1 VSERSF
7 THLHTHTEF
16 SMLDGA
22 ARVKDLVAAAAA
34 DGQPALGIT
43 DHGNMYGVL
52 DFYKAC
58 RAQDIVPIIGT
69 EAYMAGESRHERP
82 VRRGRVDDTGGDVEG
97 GQKLYYHLTLLAE
110 TVQGYRNLMKL
121 SSAAYLEGY
130 YYKPRLDWELL
141 AQHHE
146 GLIATTGCLG
156 GVVLQALLA
165 GNYEE
170 AEKRAAR
177 LQDIFGQGNL
187 FVEIQDHGIA
197 DQHRTNPQLIEIS
210 RRIGA
215 PLLATNDS
223 HYTHREDAVAHD
235 ALLCVQTG
243 ALLSDTNRFKF
254 EGTEHYLKS
263 AAEMRHLFRDF
274 PESCDNTLL
283 IAERAD
289 VQIELGKPSLPEFPV
304 PDRFTG
310 ATYEERAQAYL
321 KYLAYEGAK
330 ERYGDP
336 LPREVVERLE
346 FELNVIGD
354 MGFPAYFLVVWDLI
368 RFARESKIRVGPG
381 RGSAAGCCV
390 AYCLRIV
397 DLDPFRYDLLFER
410 FLNPGRK
417 QMPDIDMDFDER
429 YRADVMRY
437 AAEKYG
443 NDRVAQIITFST
455 IKARA
460 AVRDASRVL
469 GKPYIVGDKIAKAMP
484 PLIMGR
490 DTPLRACLEK
500 VEGHE
505 DGYSTAGD
513 LRAMYEMDAE
523 AKEVIDVALGL
534 EGLRRQDGIHAAAV
548 VISRD
553 PLTDYLPI
561 QRKPDAGGKP
571 EDAPIVT
578 QYEMHGVEELGLL
591 KMDFLGL
598 RNLSIIERALDLI
611 EAETGERLDIDN
623 IDLAD
628 EPTLEMLRRAE
639 SVGVFQLEGAAMRQT
654 LRALAP
660 TSFDDVA
667 ALVALYRPGPMAAN
681 MHRDYPELKNGRKEL
696 TYLHPDIEPILK
708 DTYGLMLYQE
718 SVMRVAQRF
727 AGYSLEEADNLRKA
741 CGKKIRALIA
751 AEREKFVAGCVSE
764 GYGEELGTQLFDI
777 IEPFADYAF
786 NKSHSY
792 GYGLVAYQTAWL
804 KAHYPI
810 EYMSA
815 LLTSVKDNKDKTA
828 VYLAECRSMGIDVL
842 VPDVNRSV
850 AEFAPDRTD
859 PEAEAEAE
867 SAETE
872 ALNTEAGTAHSE
884 ARTETN
890 ADAATNVARDGER
903 GEAGEVGR
911 TSAESSAGTD
921 SSDGDQDAPDSAP
934 APAPP
939 KRQAIVFGL
948 AAVRNVG
955 ESLVERIVVE
965 REANGPFEDIF
976 DFCSRVDPVV
986 LNKRTMESLVK
997 AGAFDSLG
1005 HPRQGLCLVLEA
1017 VVDRTLERRKEQDFG
1032 ITTLFAALEEEESD
1046 PGWGGAKVAIPD
1058 SEFEKSQRLAFEKEM
1073 LGLYVS
1079 DHPLMG
1085 FEAALSRHTDSTLS
1099 DMREEDPVA
1108 GDRAPV
1114 RSVGGVVTDLRRSY
1128 TKKGDLMARFILEDL
1143 QAAME
1148 VFVFPRTMAE
1158 YGALIE
1164 NDAIVVIKGRL
1175 DTREEEPKIV
1185 CMEVSRPMLDRGQ
1198 SDLHIKLPL
1207 GVLTDRRVEGLKDV
1221 LSGHPG
1227 PSPVMLHV
1235 GEKVLRL
1242 PPEFNVDCKNGLVGE
1257 LKRLLGQSAVLS

>member
-1 VSERSF
+1 MSERSF

-22 ARVKDLVAAAAA
+22 ARVGELVAAAAA

-58 RAQDIVPIIGT
+58 RDQGVVPIIGT

-110 TVQGYRNLMKL
+110 TVEGYRNLMKL

-141 AQHHE
+141 ERHSD

-156 GVVLQALLA
+156 GVVLQALLSGDA
-165 GNYEE
+165 AE
-170 AEKRAAR
+170 AERRAAH
-177 LQDIFGQGNL
+177 LQDIFGRDNL
-187 FVEIQDHGIA
+187 FVELQDHGLS
-197 DQHRTNPQLIEIS
+197 DQHRTNPQLMEIA
-210 RRIGA
+210 RRLNA

-243 ALLSDTNRFKF
+243 ALLADTNRFKF
-254 EGTEHYLKS
+254 DGTEHYLKT
-263 AAEMRHLFRDF
+263 ATEMRHLFRDV
-274 PESCDNTLL
+274 PDACDNTLL

-310 ATYEERAQAYL
+310 ATYEDRALAYL
-321 KYLAYEGAK
+321 RDLTMEGARQ
-330 ERYGDP
+330 RYGDP
-336 LPREVVERLE
+336 VPADVMERLD
-346 FELNVIGD
+346 FELSVIGD

-368 RFARESKIRVGPG
+368 RFARENSIRVGPG

-397 DLDPFRYDLLFER
+397 DLDPIRYDLLFER

-437 AAEKYG
+437 ASEKYG
-443 NDRVAQIITFST
+443 SDRVAQIITFST

-484 PLIMGR
+484 PLVMGR
-490 DTPLRACLEK
+490 DTPLKACLAK
-500 VEGHE
+500 TEGHE
-505 DGYSTAGD
+505 DGFASAGE
-513 LRAMYEMDAE
+513 LRTMYETDPE

-561 QRKPDAGGKP
+561 QRKPDAGGNP

-598 RNLSIIERALDLI
+598 RNLSVIERALDLI
-611 EAETGERLDIDN
+611 EDATGERPDIDGV
-623 IDLAD
+623 DLAD
-628 EPTLEMLRRAE
+628 EPTLEMLRRAD

-681 MHRDYPELKNGRKEL
+681 MHRDYPELKNGRKPLE
-696 TYLHPDIEPILK
+696 YLHPDIEPILK

-718 SVMRVAQRF
+718 SVMRVAQKF

-741 CGKKIRALIA
+741 CGKKIRKMIA
-751 AEREKFVAGCVSE
+751 AEREKFVAGCASE
-764 GYGEELGTQLFDI
+764 GYGEQLGTQLFDI

-804 KAHYPI
+804 KQHYPV

-828 VYLAECRSMGIDVL
+828 VYLAECRAMGIDVL

-850 AEFAPDRTD
+850 AEFAPDR
-859 PEAEAEAE
+859 
-867 SAETE
+867 S
-872 ALNTEAGTAHSE
+872 
-884 ARTETN
+884 
-890 ADAATNVARDGER
+890 
-903 GEAGEVGR
+903 AGEGR
-911 TSAESSAGTD
+911 
-921 SSDGDQDAPDSAP
+921 
-934 APAPP
+934 
-939 KRQAIVFGL
+939 RAIVFGL

-955 ESLVERIVVE
+955 EGLVERIVAE
-965 REANGPFEDIF
+965 RDGNGPFEDIF
-976 DFCSRVDPVV
+976 DFCARVDPVV
-986 LNKRTMESLVK
+986 LNKRTMESLAK
-997 AGAFDSLG
+997 GGAFDSLE
-1005 HPRQGLCLVLEA
+1005 HPRQGLCLVLEE
-1017 VVDRTLERRKEQDFG
+1017 VVDRTLESRREKDLG
-1032 ITTLFAALEEEESD
+1032 ITSLFVVFEEEQAD
-1046 PGWGGAKVAIPD
+1046 PGWGGTKVPVPD
-1058 SEFEKSQRLAFEKEM
+1058 TEFDKSQRLAFEKEM

-1085 FEAALSRHTDSTLS
+1085 FEGALSRHTDSSLS
-1099 DMREEDPVA
+1099 DMREEDTVA
-1108 GDRAPV
+1108 GDRSPV
-1114 RSVGGVVTDLRRSY
+1114 RTVGGVVTDLRRSY
-1128 TKKGDLMARFILEDL
+1128 TKKGDLMARFVLEDL

-1148 VFVFPRTMAE
+1148 VFVFPKTMAE

-1164 NDAIVVIKGRL
+1164 NDAILVVKGRL

-1185 CMEVSRPMLDRGQ
+1185 CMEVSRPLLHRGEE
-1198 SDLHIKLPL
+1198 DLHIRLPL

-1227 PSPVMLHV
+1227 PSAVLLHV
-1235 GEKVLRL
+1235 GEKVLKL
-1242 PPEFNVDCKNGLVGE
+1242 PPEFSVDCRNGLVGE

>member
-1 VSERSF
+1 MSERSF

-22 ARVKDLVAAAAA
+22 ARVGDLVAAAVA

-58 RAQDIVPIIGT
+58 RDQGIVPIIGT
-69 EAYMAGESRHERP
+69 ESYMAAESRHERP
-82 VRRGRVDDTGGDVEG
+82 VRRGRVDDTGGDVDG

-110 TVQGYRNLMKL
+110 TVQGYRNLMQL

-130 YYKPRLDWELL
+130 YYKPRVDWELL
-141 AQHHE
+141 ERHHE

-165 GNYEE
+165 GNVEE
-170 AEKRAAR
+170 AERRAAR
-177 LQDIFGQGNL
+177 LQDIFGRDSL
-187 FVEIQDHGIA
+187 FVELQDHGIA
-197 DQHRTNPQLIEIS
+197 DQHRTNPQLIEIA
-210 RRIGA
+210 RRLDA

-243 ALLSDTNRFKF
+243 ALLADTNRFKF
-254 EGTEHYLKS
+254 EGTEHYLKT
-263 AAEMRHLFRDF
+263 AGEMRHLFRDV
-274 PESCDNTLL
+274 PEACDNTLL

-304 PDRFTG
+304 PDKFTG
-310 ATYEERAQAYL
+310 DTYEERALDYL
-321 KYLAYEGAK
+321 RDLTMEGARQ
-330 ERYGDP
+330 RYGST
-336 LPREVVERLE
+336 LPPEVMERLDY
-346 FELNVIGD
+346 ELSVIGN
-354 MGFPAYFLVVWDLI
+354 MGFAAYFLVVWDLI
-368 RFARESKIRVGPG
+368 RFARESGIRVGPG

-397 DLDPFRYDLLFER
+397 DLDPIHYDLLFER

-443 NDRVAQIITFST
+443 SDRVAQVITFST

-460 AVRDASRVL
+460 AVRDAARVL
-469 GKPYIVGDKIAKAMP
+469 GKPYIVGDRIAKAMP
-484 PLIMGR
+484 PLVMGR
-490 DTPLRACLEK
+490 DTPLHACLTK
-500 VEGHE
+500 TDGHE
-505 DGYSTAGD
+505 EGFAAAAE
-513 LRAMYEMDAE
+513 LRTMRDEDPD

-553 PLTDYLPI
+553 PLTDYLPV
-561 QRKPDAGGKP
+561 QRKPDAGGNP

-578 QYEMHGVEELGLL
+578 QYEMHGVEDLGLL

-598 RNLSIIERALDLI
+598 RNLSVIERALDLI
-611 EAETGERLDIDN
+611 EADTGVRPDIDAVAL
-623 IDLAD
+623 DD
-628 EPTLEMLRRAE
+628 EKTLEMLRRAD
-639 SVGVFQLEGAAMRQT
+639 SIGVFQLEGAAMRQT
-654 LRALAP
+654 LRSLAP

-718 SVMRVAQRF
+718 SVMRVAQKF
-727 AGYSLEEADNLRKA
+727 AGYTLEEADNLRKA
-741 CGKKIRALIA
+741 CGKKIRAMIA
-751 AEREKFVAGCVSE
+751 AEREKFVAGCVTE
-764 GYGEELGTQLFDI
+764 GYGEALGTQLFDI

-804 KAHYPI
+804 KAHYPV
-810 EYMSA
+810 EYMAA

-828 VYLAECRSMGIDVL
+828 VYLGECRSRGIDVL

-850 AEFAPDRTD
+850 AEFAPDRTGD
-859 PEAEAEAE
+859 
-867 SAETE
+867 
-872 ALNTEAGTAHSE
+872 
-884 ARTETN
+884 
-890 ADAATNVARDGER
+890 RDG
-903 GEAGEVGR
+903 
-911 TSAESSAGTD
+911 
-921 SSDGDQDAPDSAP
+921 P
-934 APAPP
+934 
-939 KRQAIVFGL
+939 AIVFGL

-955 ESLVERIVVE
+955 EALVERIVAE
-965 REANGPFEDIF
+965 RTTGGPFVDVY
-976 DFCSRVDPVV
+976 DFCQRVDPAV
-986 LNKRTMESLVK
+986 LNKRTMDSLVK

-1005 HPRQGLCLVLEA
+1005 HTRQGLCLVLEEI
-1017 VVDRTLERRKEQDFG
+1017 VDRTLERRREHDLG
-1032 ITTLFAALEEEESD
+1032 ITSLFAAFEEEEQSE
-1046 PGWGGAKVAIPD
+1046 PGWGAAKVAIP
-1058 SEFEKSQRLAFEKEM
+1058 STEFDKGQRLSFEKEM

-1085 FEAALSRHTDSTLS
+1085 FEQALARHTDCSLS
-1099 DMREEDPVA
+1099 DLREEDPAA

-1128 TKKGDLMARFILEDL
+1128 TKKGDLMARFVLEDL

-1148 VFVFPRTMAE
+1148 VFVFPKTMAE
-1158 YGALIE
+1158 YGGLIE
-1164 NDAIVVIKGRL
+1164 NDSILVVRGRL
-1175 DTREEEPKIV
+1175 DTREDEPKIV
-1185 CMEVSRPMLDRGQ
+1185 CMEVTRPLLERGEE
-1198 SDLHIKLPL
+1198 DLHITLPL
-1207 GVLTDRRVEGLKDV
+1207 GVLTDAKVDGLKDV
-1221 LSGHPG
+1221 LSCHPG
-1227 PSPVMLHV
+1227 PSAVLLHV
-1235 GEKVLRL
+1235 GAKVLRL
-1242 PPEFNVDCKNGLVGE
+1242 PPEFNVDCRSGLVGE